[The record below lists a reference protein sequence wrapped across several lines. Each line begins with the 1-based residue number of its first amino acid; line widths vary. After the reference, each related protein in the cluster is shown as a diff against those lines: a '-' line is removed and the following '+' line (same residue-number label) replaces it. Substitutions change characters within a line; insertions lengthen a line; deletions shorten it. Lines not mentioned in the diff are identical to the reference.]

1 MGTDLWFNESKL
13 DKPANAWD
21 FPLTRIRINSIGINR
36 RKRLIKNRNLLLLR
50 PKDHQHYSTQQGIM
64 FTLITVC
71 LQTWFDLTH
80 FICKTSV
87 LTLHCPLGVVH
98 FPRPL
103 KPTLRKAPVSSL
115 RSWPPTHYPDQQGLH
130 VCLLLGGRS
139 GGGCMAPLWENP
151 WSNSPETS
159 SNQPSSLQSTLF
171 PTIAG
176 FIWNLFLQSEAFP
189 HWTVNYFARLAFAR
203 YFIWK
208 VSLSV

>member
-1 MGTDLWFNESKL
+1 
-13 DKPANAWD
+13 
-21 FPLTRIRINSIGINR
+21 
-36 RKRLIKNRNLLLLR
+36 
-50 PKDHQHYSTQQGIM
+50 M
-64 FTLITVC
+64 FTLITEC

-139 GGGCMAPLWENP
+139 GGVAWLLSERILGPTLPRPAL
-151 WSNSPETS
+151 TS
-159 SNQPSSLQSTLF
+159 HHHCKARFSRLLQVSFGIFFCNQRLF
-171 PTIAG
+171 PIG
-176 FIWNLFLQSEAFP
+176 QSIILQGLHSP
-189 HWTVNYFARLAFAR
+189 GISYGRLVCQCNYKDMCWTFGTCGTMPWAFALEIFAVLPSGCGGLQNNFR
-203 YFIWK
+203 F
-208 VSLSV
+208 